1 MARKRYAQH
10 KTSGCKVCGNPD
22 VGRGILKHLK
32 GCHNINLKD
41 YKKCF
46 DSGQKIMD
54 KLVVTGTAGNGEKRV
69 VIHVL
74 VRRFTIPSDK

>member
-1 MARKRYAQH
+1 MARRRNIQQKA
-10 KTSGCKVCGNPD
+10 SGCKVCGNPD

-32 GCHNINLKD
+32 GCHDLKLND

-46 DSGQKIMD
+46 NSGQKILD
-54 KLVVTGTAGNGEKRV
+54 QLVETGTAANGTKRV

-74 VRRFTIPSDK
+74 VRKFTLPID